1 MQSLKHKATHRTKF
15 RTVVTLKEGK
25 KKKRNTRF
33 FPGDKKIFS
42 YPEPSRGPVSCY
54 LSPVPK

>member
-25 KKKRNTRF
+25 KKKRNN
-33 FPGDKKIFS
+33 GDFSHIWYFISKQNKKN
-42 YPEPSRGPVSCY
+42 
-54 LSPVPK
+54 